1 MIGRQLVNR
10 IQNAYA
16 NRRTYA
22 QGAKKILGAGKKLI
36 NAVGRANE
44 FANSLGVSNPQ
55 VSSAVGALQRY
66 GNPTADFVSGELDK
80 VGN

>member
-1 MIGRQLVNR
+1 MIGRNIVNR
-10 IQNAYA
+10 IQSAYA

-22 QGAKKILGAGKKLI
+22 QGAKQALGAGKKLI
-36 NAVGRANE
+36 SAIGRAND
-44 FANSLGVSNPQ
+44 FANALGVSNPQ
-55 VSSAVGALQRY
+55 ITAGVGALQKY

>member
-10 IQNAYA
+10 VQNAYA

-22 QGAKKILGAGKKLI
+22 QGAKRILGAGKKLI

-55 VSSAVGALQRY
+55 VSRAVGALQTY

>member
-1 MIGRQLVNR
+1 MVW
-10 IQNAYA
+10 
-16 NRRTYA
+16 
-22 QGAKKILGAGKKLI
+22 KLS
-36 NAVGRANE
+36 NE

-55 VSSAVGALQRY
+55 ITAGVGALQKY